1 MDQSRRNP
9 LQKMKIDLIALG
21 KGAPSW
27 VNSGFQDYAKRL
39 SGPIKLNLIEI
50 PTPKRSKTTSIE
62 KLKIEEAK
70 LILEFIPEKQFT
82 IALDE
87 RGILWNTEDLSKHLK
102 QWEENYQN
110 ISMIIGGPDG
120 LEKSIRDRANLIWSL
135 SPLTLPHA
143 LVRILVAEQIYRAHS
158 LSIGHPYHRN

>member
-1 MDQSRRNP
+1 
-9 LQKMKIDLIALG
+9 MKIDLISLG

-27 VNSGFQDYAKRL
+27 VNNGFQDYAKRL
-39 SGPIKLNLIEI
+39 SGPLKLNLIEI

-70 LILEFIPEKQFT
+70 LILEHIPERQYT

-87 RGILWNTEDLSKHLK
+87 RGTLWNTEDLAKQIK
-102 QWEENYQN
+102 QWQENHQS

-120 LEKSIRDRANLIWSL
+120 LDQSIRQRANNIWSL

-158 LSIGHPYHRN
+158 LLIGHPYHRN